1 VDEDWWVAV
10 AVEDVTWCG
19 EIGVVV
25 EEALDAVGLVEKG
38 GGGSVI
44 FDDIVEIVG
53 DVCLAEMRGAG
64 CAL

>member
-1 VDEDWWVAV
+1 MRLVWWR
-10 AVEDVTWCG
+10 
-19 EIGVVV
+19 
-25 EEALDAVGLVEKG
+25 K